1 VKVEDGDDDII
12 LITVLGEVDENIEK
26 AMENFK
32 KQYTMLLTTEED
44 LSKTIDGNL
53 LKCLSKNNKVFEVL

>member
-53 LKCLSKNNKVFEVL
+53 LKCLSKNKKVFEVL